1 MRVKRLEI
9 HGFKTFAD
17 RTVLELTPGI
27 TAVVGPNGSGKSNIA
42 DAVAWVLG
50 EQNVWNIRGSKS
62 QDVIFSG
69 SQKRKALGL
78 AEVNLTLDNS
88 SGRLP
93 LDYSEITVTRRL
105 YRSGESEYLIN
116 KTPCRL
122 KDIVELFLDTGMGRE
137 AYSIISQGEI
147 DALLSAKP
155 EDRRSLFEDAAG
167 IKKYQFR
174 RKEATK
180 RLENTE
186 ANLRRVNDII
196 AELSSQIEPL
206 AEQARLAEE
215 YNELVLRLREIE
227 TGLLVNDLRR
237 WSEELARVR
246 ESKSECSSALIE
258 CDEKIAALDQEK
270 EEITALL
277 ESLDKEIEEARAN
290 YSIAADTMQRTK
302 NRLALI
308 EERESS
314 ISASV
319 KRIAAEIEQIDGR
332 IAEAEERLARAKSEV
347 LGCGERE
354 AKLAED
360 VAERSKSLET
370 IATEIESA
378 SRIVEDGKSA
388 YLEFAREQAS
398 KRAELEALQGRIAEL
413 RSAETKYSA
422 EVDALRSS
430 LADKERQAAEARAK
444 LEEIHARIDDRRNLL
459 PEMVKRRNQYQA
471 VLSECIR
478 RLDQLGRVYAEKA
491 SRLETLREL
500 AETHEGFFEGVRAVM
515 SAHKKGVLKG
525 DYAVVA
531 DVISVPKGLEVA
543 IECALGSSVQDI
555 ISDTTE
561 SAKSAI
567 RFLRENRAGR
577 ATFLPLDGLR
587 SHSGKVSDLNASGV
601 VGLGSELV
609 SFDARYERAIQVLLG
624 RVVIVDGIDNAVAY
638 SRKASGW
645 IRVVTLDGEVIV
657 PTGAISGGIRS
668 GRANNLLSRRQE
680 IESLEKELS
689 QLESERCSV
698 ESERQS
704 AVADLEK
711 VSLEIES
718 LENADAE
725 DKLLMVEAE
734 RQASFAEQE
743 CRRIRSEIDVV
754 SAEIEDVV
762 ASLKKELAAAELLSD
777 EVSKASVENTTLDDI
792 VAEAQAR
799 LEKLTKER
807 STLNEELME
816 LSVTLAAV
824 RERRAGLEQSIVQL
838 ESSIADMKLRRA
850 AGMEEMERQSA
861 ASSANAGERSE
872 LVQRLSSEES
882 ALAEAQSK
890 LNHLTEKRVD
900 VSGRY
905 TAIDLELKK
914 LNHARAEASE
924 SIRSCDVKEARLE
937 VQIAQVAERLQEEYG
952 ISAEEALA
960 RDEPAEV
967 ERGTATEVA
976 RLRREIRAMG
986 IVNTGAVQ
994 EYQRISERYEFL
1006 VSQRADLED
1015 ARAKLQ
1021 EGIQEIDKSTRDL
1034 FMNTFRVVSE
1044 HFDTMF
1050 KRLFGGGSTELT
1062 LTDPSNLTETG
1073 VEVSVQIPGKR
1084 LQNLML
1090 LSGGERALT
1099 AVALLFALL
1108 MARPSPFVLLDEV
1121 DAPLDDAN
1129 IERFADVL
1137 KEFAGDTQFVV
1148 ITHNRATME
1157 AANTLYGVTM
1167 EEPGVSKLISVRL
1180 TDESERRRVGAE
1192 VIASDSEPVGVS

>member
-1 MRVKRLEI
+1 MRVRRLEI

-17 RTVLELTPGI
+17 RTILELTSGI

-50 EQNVWNIRGSKS
+50 EQNVRNIRGSKS

-78 AEVNLTLDNS
+78 AEVSLTLDNS

-137 AYSIISQGEI
+137 AYSIIGQGEI
-147 DALLSAKP
+147 DALLSARP
-155 EDRRSLFEDAAG
+155 EDRRSLFEEAAG

-174 RKEATK
+174 RKEATR

-206 AEQARLAEE
+206 AEQAKLAEE
-215 YNELVLRLREIE
+215 YNELVSRLREIE
-227 TGLLVNDLRR
+227 TGLLINDLRR
-237 WSEELARVR
+237 WSEELERVR
-246 ESKSECSSALIE
+246 ESKSVCAASIVE
-258 CDEKIAALDQEK
+258 CDEKIAAFEQEK
-270 EEITALL
+270 EKIAELL
-277 ESLDKEIEEARAN
+277 KSLDKEIEEAHAGC
-290 YSIAADTMQRTK
+290 SAASDAVQRTK
-302 NRLALI
+302 SRLALL
-308 EERESS
+308 EERETSV
-314 ISASV
+314 SASV
-319 KRIAAEIEQIDGR
+319 KRIASEIEQIENR
-332 IAEAEERLARAKSEV
+332 IFEAEERLVRMKSEA
-347 LGCGERE
+347 LGCSERE

-360 VAERSKSLET
+360 VDERSKSLEA
-370 IATEIESA
+370 IALEIESA
-378 SRIVEDGKSA
+378 ARIVEDSKSV

-398 KRAELEALQGRIAEL
+398 KRAELEALQVRIAEL
-413 RSAETKYSA
+413 RSAEAKYSA
-422 EVDALRSS
+422 EADALRNS
-430 LADKERQAAEARAK
+430 LADKEKQAAEVRAE
-444 LEEIHARIDDRRNLL
+444 LEEISLRIKDRKSRLSDA
-459 PEMVKRRNQYQA
+459 VKHRDQVQNA
-471 VLSECIR
+471 LSELSR
-478 RLDQLGRVYAEKA
+478 RLDKIERVYAEKS
-491 SRLETLREL
+491 SRLDTLREL
-500 AETHEGFFEGVRAVM
+500 AEAYEGFFEGVRAVM
-515 SAHKKGVLKG
+515 SANKKGVLKG

-531 DVISVPKGLEVA
+531 DVISVPKGLETAV
-543 IECALGSSVQDI
+543 ECALGSSVQDI
-555 ISDTTE
+555 ISDTTDA
-561 SAKSAI
+561 AKEAI

-587 SHSGKVSDLNASGV
+587 PSSGRVSDLNTQGV

-609 SFDARYERAIQVLLG
+609 SFDSRYEKAVQVLLG
-624 RVVIVDGIDNAVAY
+624 RAVIVDGIDNAVAY

-645 IRVVTLDGEVIV
+645 LRVVTLEGEVIV
-657 PTGAISGGIRS
+657 PTGAISGGVRS
-668 GRANNLLSRRQE
+668 GRASNLLARRQE
-680 IESLEKELS
+680 IDSLEEELS
-689 QLESERCSV
+689 CLKSERGEV
-698 ESERQS
+698 EKEMQS
-704 AVADLEK
+704 AEADLKRAEH
-711 VSLEIES
+711 EIEA
-718 LENADAE
+718 LEKADA
-725 DKLLMVEAE
+725 DDRLAMVETE
-734 RQASFAEQE
+734 RQASFTEQE
-743 CRRIRSEIDVV
+743 YGRIKAEIEVV
-754 SAEIEDVV
+754 SAELEDVILSIKNDL
-762 ASLKKELAAAELLSD
+762 ASAETLSAELSD
-777 EVSKASVENTTLDDI
+777 YGVENTSLDDL
-792 VAEAQAR
+792 VAEAQSK
-799 LEKLTKER
+799 LDKLTKER
-807 STLNEELME
+807 AALNEELME

-824 RERRAGLEQSIVQL
+824 RERRAGFEQSIMQL
-838 ESSIADMKLRRA
+838 ESSISDMKLRRA
-850 AGMEEMERQSA
+850 AGMEEMERQTAASA
-861 ASSANAGERSE
+861 ANSGERDE
-872 LVQRLSSEES
+872 LVQKLSSEES
-882 ALAEAQSK
+882 YLADAQNR
-890 LNHLTEKRVD
+890 LNILTEKRAE
-900 VSGRY
+900 VSVRY
-905 TAIDLELKK
+905 STIDSELKS
-914 LNHARAEASE
+914 LNHRRSEASE

-937 VQIAQVAERLQEEYG
+937 VQIAQAAERLQEEYG
-952 ISAEEALA
+952 MSAEEALA
-960 RDEPAEV
+960 RSEPAEV
-967 ERGTATEVA
+967 ERGTAAEVA

-1021 EGIQEIDKSTRDL
+1021 EGISEIDKSTRDL
-1034 FMNTFRVVSE
+1034 FMGTFRSVSE
-1044 HFDTMF
+1044 YFDIMF

-1073 VEVSVQIPGKR
+1073 IEVIVQIPGKR
-1084 LQNLML
+1084 LQNMTL

-1137 KEFAGDTQFVV
+1137 REFSHNTQFIV

-1157 AANTLYGVTM
+1157 AADTLYGVTM

-1180 TDESERRRVGAE
+1180 ADESERRRIGSE
-1192 VIASDSEPVGVS
+1192 VTASDSEPVSVS